1 MEGEFIFRRAV
12 RETAAGLGHYYSFFA
27 KDLQKVKLRYL
38 IYFSLNG
45 QSEATCINSDIL
57 FLVSSWLLSKWSQK
71 LLSFNKFFPHF
82 SESMISGNCR
92 IFEIVC
98 SLCIVVY
105 GRYTDIPAIAFFYIQ
120 TDLVHRK
127 LWDSNTAE
135 IRQID
140 NTANST
146 DTEVVYWRVNMPV
159 PLMADRDYVYTRRYV

>member
-1 MEGEFIFRRAV
+1 
-12 RETAAGLGHYYSFFA
+12 
-27 KDLQKVKLRYL
+27 
-38 IYFSLNG
+38 
-45 QSEATCINSDIL
+45 
-57 FLVSSWLLSKWSQK
+57 
-71 LLSFNKFFPHF
+71 
-82 SESMISGNCR
+82 MISGNCR
-92 IFEIVC
+92 SLEIVC

-159 PLMADRDYVYTRRYV
+159 PLMADRDYVYTRR